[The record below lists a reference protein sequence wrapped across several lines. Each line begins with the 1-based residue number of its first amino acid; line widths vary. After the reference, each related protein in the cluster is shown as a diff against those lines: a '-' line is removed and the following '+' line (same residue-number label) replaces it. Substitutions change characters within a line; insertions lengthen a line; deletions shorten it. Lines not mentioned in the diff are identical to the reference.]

1 MKNINQTVN
10 VDQKALDKEKQ
21 LKRILKTSNESLTF
35 IAFLQKKWKYRTVE
49 CNERL
54 HYLLNIE
61 K

>member
-35 IAFLQKKWKYRTVE
+35 IAFLQK
-49 CNERL
+49 
-54 HYLLNIE
+54 HGNIE
-61 K
+61 Q

>member
-35 IAFLQKKWKYRTVE
+35 IVFLQK
-49 CNERL
+49 NG
-54 HYLLNIE
+54 NIE
-61 K
+61 Q